1 MRDTIAAI
9 ASGITASGI
18 GIVRISGPGAFRV
31 LEKIFRPANPD
42 KKVPEFRANTI
53 HYGFVFDENEKIDEV
68 LALIMKAP
76 HTYTAEDTVEI
87 DCHGGP
93 FVMQK
98 ILSCA
103 LRAGARLAEPG
114 EFTRRA
120 FMNGRIDLSEA
131 EAVMDVIG
139 AGSEDALKSSLM
151 QLGGSVRREISDL
164 REKIIS
170 EVAYI
175 EAALDDPEHMEL
187 SDYPEQL
194 AGRLAEVKNRLAR
207 LRDSF
212 NEGKMI
218 REGIYTVILGKPN
231 AGKSSLLN
239 ALTGEDRAIVTEIAG
254 TTRDSLEETIRL
266 GGLSLRLADTAGI
279 RQTGDLI
286 EKIGVERARNLAE
299 KADLILA
306 VFDSS
311 LPFDENDE
319 EIFSFIRGRKSIV
332 LLNKSDLPACVTA
345 RNVQER
351 CDAPCVVISAM
362 KNEGITE
369 LTDIIREMFFG
380 GNLRINEQTMIT
392 NVRHREAV
400 EDALSSIDLVFSSI
414 EDGMTEDFFTVD
426 LMDAYA
432 SLGKITGEE
441 IGDDLVDAI
450 FSKFCMGK

>member
-42 KKVPEFRANTI
+42 KKIMELRANTI
-53 HYGFVFDENEKIDEV
+53 HYGFIFDENEKIDEV

-98 ILSCA
+98 ILSCT

-139 AGSEDALKSSLM
+139 AGSDDALKSSLM

-175 EAALDDPEHMEL
+175 EAALDDPEHMDL
-187 SDYPEQL
+187 SGYPEQL
-194 AGRLAEVKNRLAR
+194 ADRLTGVKKKLIS

-239 ALTGEDRAIVTEIAG
+239 AMTGEDRAIVTEIAG
-254 TTRDSLEETIRL
+254 TTRDSLEENIRL

-286 EKIGVERARNLAE
+286 EKIGVERARSLAE

-311 LPFDENDE
+311 AAFDDNDE
-319 EIFSFIRGRKSIV
+319 DIFSFIRGRKAIV
-332 LLNKSDLPACVTA
+332 LLNKSDLPACITEEDVL
-345 RNVQER
+345 ER
-351 CDAPCVVISAM
+351 CDAPCVVISAK
-362 KNEGITE
+362 KNEGISTLAE
-369 LTDIIREMFFG
+369 IIRKMFFG
-380 GNLRINEQTMIT
+380 GDLRINEQTMIT

-400 EDALSSIDLVFSSI
+400 EDTLHSIDLVFSSI
-414 EDGMTEDFFTVD
+414 EAGMPEDFFTVD